1 MELQKDVLE
10 FCERHNLKHNP
21 ETWLLDLVSEVGEL
35 AKSLLKATNY
45 GKAKL
50 HISKEVEEELGDVC
64 FSLLA
69 LANELGLD
77 LEKALI
83 RVLKKYER
91 RIKSR
96 GTPAS

>member
-10 FCERHNLKHNP
+10 FCEKHKLKHCP